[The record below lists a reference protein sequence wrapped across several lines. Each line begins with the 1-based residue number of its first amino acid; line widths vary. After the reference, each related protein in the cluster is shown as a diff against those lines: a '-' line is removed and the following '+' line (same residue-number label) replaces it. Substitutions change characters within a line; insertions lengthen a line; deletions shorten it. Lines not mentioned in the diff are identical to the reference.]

1 MLECSGKW
9 GTQCH
14 CNNVEI
20 FWRPRPSNSPR
31 WHFAPIF
38 PYSYVKGRRPWH
50 RGKREKFALHFP
62 QNYNYNS
69 NFFELSQWKKQRL
82 FSKVLFYEGQS
93 VSNPVQKLVTFF
105 VSFSAVAHMYIR
117 TNGENLG
124 NKSMQCDCCCKCF
137 RLQNQGHKKCLW
149 RSFPACNNRCSTR
162 RSLLRIKG
170 GKSFAI
176 LPSKSLGDSFPQSLD
191 TYLPST
197 FFFKGKCILKNFS
210 FLPGWREDLFCCPL
224 PSVLES
230 EVFLAV

>member
-1 MLECSGKW
+1 M
-9 GTQCH
+9 
-14 CNNVEI
+14 
-20 FWRPRPSNSPR
+20 
-31 WHFAPIF
+31 
-38 PYSYVKGRRPWH
+38 
-50 RGKREKFALHFP
+50 
-62 QNYNYNS
+62 
-69 NFFELSQWKKQRL
+69 
-82 FSKVLFYEGQS
+82 
-93 VSNPVQKLVTFF
+93 SNPVQKLVTFF

-162 RSLLRIKG
+162 RSLPRIKGG

-197 FFFKGKCILKNFS
+197 FFSRESASSRIFLFCPDEERISSAAPFLLFSSRKFFWQFRKQFPFS
-210 FLPGWREDLFCCPL
+210 FRLSPIREKSPKTLGKKSWHFGESRDYPGCIPSRRMRRRGGGGVGGKIQWGMNPLLSTCSWSCWLFLLL
-224 PSVLES
+224 PS
-230 EVFLAV
+230 FLFSFFSKSS

>member
-1 MLECSGKW
+1 M
-9 GTQCH
+9 
-14 CNNVEI
+14 
-20 FWRPRPSNSPR
+20 
-31 WHFAPIF
+31 
-38 PYSYVKGRRPWH
+38 
-50 RGKREKFALHFP
+50 
-62 QNYNYNS
+62 
-69 NFFELSQWKKQRL
+69 
-82 FSKVLFYEGQS
+82 
-93 VSNPVQKLVTFF
+93 SNPVQKLVTFF

-162 RSLLRIKG
+162 RSLPRIKGG

-197 FFFKGKCILKNFS
+197 FFS
-210 FLPGWREDLFCCPL
+210 RESASSRIFLFCPDEERISSAA
-224 PSVLES
+224 P
-230 EVFLAV
+230 FLLFSSRKFFGSLGSNSPFLFGFHRSGKSRQKHLGKSRDISAKVATIPVAFQVAECEEEEEEE